1 MQIAIVQLGPDDM
14 ETLKTVLI
22 ALKEEFEVLWEQAKA
37 ILADASQYLE
47 KQMEAAE
54 RYFFQKEN
62 QDELEKSWNQQE
74 VMQSSSSGSFF
85 KSSSLPLRH
94 PP

>member
-22 ALKEEFEVLWEQAKA
+22 ALKEEFQVIWEQAKE
-37 ILADASQYLE
+37 ILMNSALQLE
-47 KQMEAAE
+47 KLSEEIE
-54 RYFFQKEN
+54 RSFLQQAD
-62 QDELEKSWNQQE
+62 QDKLEKSWSQQE
-74 VMQSSSSGSFF
+74 VLQRSSSGSFF